1 MQFIPAS
8 DVRFYY
14 AGRFDLPH
22 PIGPMMVWPGSRV
35 EFDFEGNLLALHFAE
50 ASGQNYFDL
59 QVDHGPREIVAVA
72 AGGGVRIELPAPW
85 GAGRHRLTLFKRTE
99 AEAGS
104 VRFSGVEIEAG
115 AQVWAPT
122 RPETRLR
129 MEFFGDSVMVGAC
142 NEDGATDQWEDRRTH
157 NHSLSYTT
165 LTAEAFSAD
174 YRCMAVSGMGIV
186 TGYVEVTAG
195 QVWDRLYRAADSAPA
210 DLKAWQPDVALINF
224 GENDDSFTRNQ
235 QQPFP
240 VGFAAGYVALIR
252 GIRAAYPRARL
263 VVMRGGMFGGARSA
277 SLREAWEQAAKEIEV
292 HDPAISQFIFKHW
305 SENHP
310 RVSDHRAM
318 AAELIAWLSAQEFM
332 REFQ

>member
-1 MQFIPAS
+1 M
-8 DVRFYY
+8 
-14 AGRFDLPH
+14 L
-22 PIGPMMVWPGSRV
+22 VWPGSRV
-35 EFDFEGNLLALHFAE
+35 ELDFEGSRLALHFADVT
-50 ASGQNYFDL
+50 GQNFFDVQL
-59 QVDHGPREIVAVA
+59 DHGPTETVAVV
-72 AGGGVRIELPAPW
+72 AGGAGRIELPVLAE
-85 GAGRHRLTLFKRTE
+85 AERHRLTLFKRTE
-99 AEAGS
+99 AEAGA
-104 VRFSGVEIEAG
+104 VRFSGVEIEAD
-115 AQVWAPT
+115 AQAWAPA
-122 RPETRLR
+122 RPETKLR

-165 LTAEAFSAD
+165 LTAAAFSAD
-174 YRCMAVSGMGIV
+174 YRCLAVSGMGII

-195 QVWDRLYRAADSAPA
+195 QVWDRLYRAADSARA

-240 VGFAAGYVALIR
+240 AGFTAGYVALIR

-263 VVMRGGMFGGARSA
+263 VLMRGGMFGGSQSA
-277 SLREAWEQAAKEIEV
+277 PFREAWEAAVKEIEV
-292 HDPAISQFIFKHW
+292 TDPAISQFIFKHW

-318 AAELIAWLSAQEFM
+318 AAELIAWLRTQEFM
-332 REFQ
+332 RRDQ